1 MGGVRLTLRVDF
13 GTDRAIGPGKV
24 LLLEAIRDTGSIS
37 QAGRSLG
44 MSYRRAWLLVD
55 DMNRCFREP
64 VVTAQPGGSQGG
76 GAALTAFG
84 EKVVQK
90 YRKIE
95 IQATAA
101 AKPQLHDLEASLRA
115 IKRGAAKSRRTS
127 IRASTAR

>member
-1 MGGVRLTLRVDF
+1 MGVRLTLRVDF

-24 LLLEAIRDTGSIS
+24 LLLEAVRDTGSIS
-37 QAGRSLG
+37 RPGLSRG

-64 VVTAQPGGSQGG
+64 VVMAQPGGAQGG

-84 EKVVQK
+84 QKVIQK

-95 IQATAA
+95 TQATAA
-101 AKPQLHDLEASLRA
+101 ARPQLHGLEASLRA
-115 IKRGAAKSRRTS
+115 Y
-127 IRASTAR
+127 

>member
-13 GTDRAIGPGKV
+13 GTDRAIVPGKV
-24 LLLEAIRDTGSIS
+24 LLLEAIRAQGSIS
-37 QAGRSLG
+37 GAGRSLG

-76 GAALTAFG
+76 GAALTVFG
-84 EKVVQK
+84 EKVGEK

-101 AKPQLHDLEASLRA
+101 AKPQLHDLEASGRA
-115 IKRGAAKSRRTS
+115 P
-127 IRASTAR
+127 AR